1 MQAMSLKLKL
11 MSEPLSVCRLD
22 TNSELPVWALKDP
35 FFSITKTADELS
47 VVCSQSSVPE
57 GILCETDWCSLKVM
71 GPLDFSL
78 IGILSKISDVL
89 AKASISIF
97 AVSTYDTD
105 YIMLKAT
112 NLEAAVAALSHDGIL
127 VEV

>member
-11 MSEPLSVCRLD
+11 MSETLCVCRLD
-22 TNSELPVWALKDP
+22 TDSELPVWALKDP

-57 GILCETDWCSLKVM
+57 GVQCEADWCSLKVL

-78 IGILSKISDVL
+78 IGILSKISGVL
-89 AKASISIF
+89 AEAAISIF

-105 YIMLKAT
+105 YIMLKSSK
-112 NLEAAVAALSHDGIL
+112 LDAAVAALSQNGMLIEL
-127 VEV
+127 